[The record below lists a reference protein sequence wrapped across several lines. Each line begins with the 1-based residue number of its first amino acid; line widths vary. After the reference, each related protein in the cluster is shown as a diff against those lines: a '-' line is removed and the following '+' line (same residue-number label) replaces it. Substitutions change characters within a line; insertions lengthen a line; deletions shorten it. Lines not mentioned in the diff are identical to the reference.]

1 MNTHSAPS
9 VDAIPPLSRRQMLQL
24 GSLGS
29 FALTGCGVNKEDA
42 PFRESSPIPTPTPF
56 DRPEPH
62 LVTRPELTAS
72 LEEVV
77 AENFAESLSVAVYDY
92 STHEQYVFNPGF
104 IGLEASMVKVPIAL
118 TLMRR
123 ALANHRTLTG
133 EERERVTASLGV
145 SENRSTRSIFSRFGD
160 TPAERAAQ
168 LNATYELLE
177 INLTRAHEGWGGNNT
192 CAHDQLCI
200 AQAVYEGVPWVSQVD
215 LDVLRNALEPRDQ
228 DTQGWGMGL
237 LAFPEQKT
245 LYAPYAPQP
254 QRIFCKNGWLLDER
268 GIWYINTQ
276 GVLQYPHHALAYAVL
291 SCGFYDFDA
300 GKDFL
305 DRAVGKVLQA
315 YPGVE

>member
-1 MNTHSAPS
+1 
-9 VDAIPPLSRRQMLQL
+9 MLQL

-215 LDVLRNALEPRDQ
+215 LEVLRNALEPRDQ

-237 LAFPEQKT
+237 LAFPEQKLFT
-245 LYAPYAPQP
+245 PLMHLNLNEFFVRTAGFSTSVVFGTSTRRGYFSTPITSSPMRCSVVGSTILMPAK
-254 QRIFCKNGWLLDER
+254 IFLIER
-268 GIWYINTQ
+268 
-276 GVLQYPHHALAYAVL
+276 
-291 SCGFYDFDA
+291 
-300 GKDFL
+300 
-305 DRAVGKVLQA
+305 
-315 YPGVE
+315 